1 MIEFF
6 DDQGRAT
13 AFCDGRTIY
22 LWEGRAVAYLLD
34 DRVFAFSGRFI
45 GWLTDGWI
53 IDSQGNCLLFE
64 SDAIRGPGKPSRKG
78 GSFKATPQPAPP
90 RSSRQAV
97 PARPPGSADWADS
110 TFADLL

>member
-1 MIEFF
+1 MIDLY

-34 DRVFAFSGRFI
+34 DKVFAFSGRFI

-53 IDSQGNCLLFE
+53 IDDEGRCLLFE
-64 SDAIRGPGKPSRKG
+64 SDAIRGPGKPSRRDGPHK
-78 GSFKATPQPAPP
+78 SSPQTPPP
-90 RSSRQAV
+90 RCLRQAV
-97 PARPPGSADWADS
+97 PARPAGSAEWSDS
-110 TFADLL
+110 TFAELT